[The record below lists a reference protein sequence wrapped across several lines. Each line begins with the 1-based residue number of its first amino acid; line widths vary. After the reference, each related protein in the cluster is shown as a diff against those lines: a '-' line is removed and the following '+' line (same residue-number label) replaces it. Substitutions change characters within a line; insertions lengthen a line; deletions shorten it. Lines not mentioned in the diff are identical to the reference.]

1 MDDVIDLSKVYR
13 SREALDS
20 QTSMSVA
27 RTSPS
32 GNGKLP
38 EGKGHP
44 KGIPIEKLGWTP
56 EMAAK
61 SRLQV
66 ASLLEEWE
74 DSRMDVYDED

>member
-1 MDDVIDLSKVYR
+1 MDDLIGLSKDYR
-13 SREALDS
+13 GGKGLDS

-27 RTSPS
+27 RTSPT

-38 EGKGHP
+38 EEKAHP

-56 EMAAK
+56 DMAAK

-74 DSRMDVYDED
+74 DPRMDVYDED

>member
-1 MDDVIDLSKVYR
+1 MDEVIDLSKGYR
-13 SREALDS
+13 PGGALDS

-27 RTSPS
+27 RTSPT

-38 EGKGHP
+38 GEKFPP

-66 ASLLEEWE
+66 ASLVEEWE
-74 DSRMDVYDED
+74 DPRMDVYDED